1 MPRKKLIPGG
11 GCPGPGGLIDFCVHW
26 CALAALTAER
36 QFTRAISQ
44 LPVCVIH
51 CATSHTSSTRHDTMP
66 TDRTDL
72 LESLEKHNAAFTTLL
87 SLIPSQY
94 YIAPTQEEVRV
105 EHRIAVSQAFHS
117 NV

>member
-1 MPRKKLIPGG
+1 
-11 GCPGPGGLIDFCVHW
+11 
-26 CALAALTAER
+26 
-36 QFTRAISQ
+36 
-44 LPVCVIH
+44 
-51 CATSHTSSTRHDTMP
+51 MP

-105 EHRIAVSQAFHS
+105 EHRSAVSQAFHTS
-117 NV
+117 VGFTARFWCGHSRAVG